1 MATGTIVDDDE
12 PTLSIE
18 DVSVG
23 EDAGTAI
30 FVVTL
35 DTAGIQTLSVDYAA
49 TDVDGDGRFGLRGTE
64 RRGGFG
70 LRGNERAR

>member
-35 DTAGIQTLSVDYAA
+35 DTAGIQTVSVDYAA
-49 TDVDGDGRFGLRGTE
+49 TFTTATDRFGLRAASGT
-64 RRGGFG
+64 
-70 LRGNERAR
+70 LND